1 MIMIIM
7 SKKCRLNIYN
17 IHHLFASST
26 SNDNN
31 NNNDND
37 DRGVKTVA
45 KSHYF
50 NVNGARL
57 LYNK

>member
-1 MIMIIM
+1 MIVM
-7 SKKCRLNIYN
+7 SKKSRLNIYN

-26 SNDNN
+26 SNDDDN

-57 LYNK
+57 LYDK